1 MPKITKGIWDE
12 RRPRNHTKEVQR
24 EFRLHG
30 ADVIRV
36 ERTHCKW
43 RLKCLVG
50 RDR

>member
-1 MPKITKGIWDE
+1 MPKITKGVCDE
-12 RRPRNHTKEVQR
+12 RSPRNHTKEAQR

-36 ERTHCKW
+36 ERPHCNW